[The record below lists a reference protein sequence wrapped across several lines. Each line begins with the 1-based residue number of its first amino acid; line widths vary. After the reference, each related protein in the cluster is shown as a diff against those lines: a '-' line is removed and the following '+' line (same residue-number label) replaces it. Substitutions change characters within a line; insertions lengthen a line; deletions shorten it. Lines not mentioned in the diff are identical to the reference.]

1 MRASVIIAAL
11 LLSLGCRE
19 ETESASPFTFFERDD
34 MRAGIK
40 YAEMDEAA
48 KRESIGRFT
57 CKDLWAGGKRCQV
70 MIDPGMLIATVNGKG
85 RVVHLKIATEPKM
98 RGTQWDPRTQA
109 RVEFAKSEFS
119 RMREAWSVVNAPE
132 VSARAR
138 GTADFRWVD
147 NQSRW
152 TGGMWYGSLYT
163 YLPSGWQNDMHK
175 YQDSLASLPDSV
187 VTTDEFGLEEY
198 LKLQPA
204 DAGGRSATKGP
215 PADPLGRMK
224 FDLAMVVSAQA
235 EYFEDHAT
243 YAATPEGLIFLAG
256 DGVHIEIRDATRAG
270 WWAVATHDAIPGLT
284 CVVYA
289 GTVAAPPT
297 TPKGLAPAAGKVAC
311 DPAS

>member
-1 MRASVIIAAL
+1 MRVSNVTALL
-11 LLSLGCRE
+11 LLSLGCRQAPE
-19 ETESASPFTFFERDD
+19 VVSPFTFFERGD

-57 CKDLWAGGKRCQV
+57 CKNLWAGGMRCQV

-85 RVVHLKIATEPKM
+85 RVVHLKIATKPNM

-109 RVEFAKSEFS
+109 RVDYAKGEFS
-119 RMREAWSVVNAPE
+119 RMREAWSLVNPPE

-138 GTADFRWVD
+138 GTAEFHWMD

-152 TGGMWYGSLYT
+152 SGGMWYGSLYT
-163 YLPSGWQNDMHK
+163 YLPKGWQSDMQR
-175 YQDSLASLPDSV
+175 YQDTLAYLPDSV
-187 VTTDEFGLEEY
+187 VTADEFALEEY
-198 LKLQPA
+198 LKLEPA
-204 DAGGRSATKGP
+204 AAGGRSATKGP
-215 PADPLGRMK
+215 PADPLGRLQ
-224 FDLAMVVSAQA
+224 FDLAMVVGAQA

-243 YAATPEGLIFLAG
+243 YATSPDGLIMLAG

-270 WWAVATHDAIPGLT
+270 WTAIGTHDAVPGMT

-289 GTVAAPPT
+289 GTVASPPK
-297 TPKGLAPAAGKVAC
+297 TPKGVAPASGQVAC
-311 DPAS
+311 DPSP